1 MFSRGLSAAPLSLPI
16 PGRPVSLFAVSE
28 PEPTVLL
35 VSSSAEA
42 VAVLQALPLSSILP
56 TTAAKITHLANVGGS
71 APGTFTI
78 ALTVTQTEGGRT
90 GIYTTEIAVPEK
102 GVGMN
107 LLLGTQR
114 ATAQYFGPEKH
125 HRASTFDH
133 LITGFTQTI
142 PDGSAMSAFEAWL
155 QVAEKSSPAN
165 VAFHLPESQAKAVI
179 SAVFDAALEK
189 TEEGYRKTGV
199 YASDIVQLLLR
210 KKWINDEMYAR
221 GVVNALVQ
229 LEDWVS
235 QGVRLVRRAVINN
248 SHLLRLPSA
257 RSGRSRPRPSSAT
270 SSACV
275 SRMTGWRCPRLTR
288 SWWTS
293 CRLLSPRQTTVRPFE
308 RLSPSRTQ
316 RRCWRSTPSG

>member
-1 MFSRGLSAAPLSLPI
+1 MI
-16 PGRPVSLFAVSE
+16 
-28 PEPTVLL
+28 LL
-35 VSSSAEA
+35 VASSTEA

-56 TTAAKITHLANVGGS
+56 TTQAQITHLANVGLS

-90 GIYTTEIAVPEK
+90 GVYTTEVTVPDK

-114 ATAQYFGPEKH
+114 ATAQYFGSEKH

-133 LITGFTQTI
+133 LITGFAQTI
-142 PDGSAMSAFEAWL
+142 LDGSAMGAFEAWL

-165 VAFHLPESQAKAVI
+165 VAFHLPEAQAKAVI

-210 KKWINDEMYAR
+210 KKWVNDEMYPG

-229 LEDWVS
+229 LEDWVCS
-235 QGVRLVRRAVINN
+235 SLESMGEAK
-248 SHLLRLPSA
+248 
-257 RSGRSRPRPSSAT
+257 GRPRPRLRSVRSEPFRPRLSSAT
-270 SSACV
+270 SNACA
-275 SRMTGWRCPRLTR
+275 SLTTRWR
-288 SWWTS
+288 
-293 CRLLSPRQTTVRPFE
+293 RPHSMLF
-308 RLSPSRTQ
+308 
-316 RRCWRSTPSG
+316 